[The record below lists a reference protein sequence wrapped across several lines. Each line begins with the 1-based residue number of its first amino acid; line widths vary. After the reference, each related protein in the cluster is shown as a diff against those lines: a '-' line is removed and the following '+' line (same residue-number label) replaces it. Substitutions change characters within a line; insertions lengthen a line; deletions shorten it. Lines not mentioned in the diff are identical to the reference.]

1 MSDSPVRILLVEDNP
16 NDRELTIR
24 ALKKYGV
31 AEHIYTVQD
40 GAEALDF
47 IYCRDAYSGRQ
58 IENRPGVILL
68 DLKLPKVDGIE
79 VLRTIKSDE
88 SLRTIPVVV
97 LTSSREHS
105 DIAECYRMGANSYI
119 VKPVESSDF
128 SETVGQLG
136 VYWAMLNV
144 GPLE

>member
-1 MSDSPVRILLVEDNP
+1 MADSPVGILLVEDNP

-24 ALKKYGV
+24 ALKKHGV
-31 AEHIYTVQD
+31 ANHIYTVQD

-47 IYCRDAYSGRQ
+47 IYCREAYSGRQ

-68 DLKLPKVDGIE
+68 DLKLPKVDGID
-79 VLRTIKSDE
+79 VLRTIKRDE
-88 SLRTIPVVV
+88 RTKTIPVVV
-97 LTSSREHS
+97 LTSSRENS
-105 DIAECYRMGANSYI
+105 DIAECYRMGANSYV
-119 VKPVESSDF
+119 VKPVEFSDF

-136 VYWAMLNV
+136 LYWMLLNA